1 MKNVYKVISSY
12 STEDTNKGLS
22 RLDTRENEIADK
34 IIDDLNNNF
43 FMFNGEVCDWE
54 EGDRMYAVLIM
65 TESEII
71 QFKEIDD
78 KLHNGFEGYT
88 TIEDITESVLYD
100 MFDCNVF
107 GFGKSDMEYTF
118 FQYRKKYI
126 TKDDILDKII
136 KHGKESLTQND
147 LLFLED
153 KKMIYPFNPQKLLS
167 L

>member
-43 FMFNGEVCDWE
+43 FMFNGEVCHWE

-88 TIEDITESVLYD
+88 TIEDITESILYD
-100 MFDCNVF
+100 MFDCNIF
-107 GFGKSDMEYTF
+107 GFAKSDMEYTF
-118 FQYRKKYI
+118 FQYREKYI

-153 KKMIYPFNPQKLLS
+153 KKMIYQINQQKLLS